1 MTVNPLT
8 DDNKGGGVA
17 VETFLHKIGALN
29 ALAAIVNQPSK
40 KSDSIVRV
48 PVTNLQL
55 SMIKDGLLTYVPIY
69 KKEEKEELKILCRPY
84 LSEPQ
89 PSID

>member
-1 MTVNPLT
+1 MTI
-8 DDNKGGGVA
+8 KGGA

-29 ALAAIVNQPSK
+29 DLVAIVNQPSK
-40 KSDSIVRV
+40 KSDSIV
-48 PVTNLQL
+48 PVANLQL
-55 SMIKDGLLTYVPIY
+55 SMIKNRLLAYVLIY
-69 KKEEKEELKILCRPY
+69 KQEKKEELKILCHPY

>member
-1 MTVNPLT
+1 MTT
-8 DDNKGGGVA
+8 KGGGA
-17 VETFLHKIGALN
+17 VEILLHKIGALN

-40 KSDSIVRV
+40 KSDSIV
-48 PVTNLQL
+48 PVANLQL
-55 SMIKDGLLTYVPIY
+55 SMIKDRLLAYVLIY
-69 KKEEKEELKILCRPY
+69 KQEEKEELKILCRPY

>member
-1 MTVNPLT
+1 MTT
-8 DDNKGGGVA
+8 KGGT

-29 ALAAIVNQPSK
+29 ALAVIVNQSSK
-40 KSDSIVRV
+40 KSDSIISLA
-48 PVTNLQL
+48 NLHL
-55 SMIKDGLLTYVPIY
+55 SMTKDRLLAYVLIY
-69 KKEEKEELKILCRPY
+69 YQEEKEELKIQCRPY